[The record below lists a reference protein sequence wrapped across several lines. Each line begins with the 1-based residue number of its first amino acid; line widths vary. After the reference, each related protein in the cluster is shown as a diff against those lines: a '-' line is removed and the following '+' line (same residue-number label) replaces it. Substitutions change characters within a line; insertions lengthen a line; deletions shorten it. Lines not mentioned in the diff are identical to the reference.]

1 MKPKKTNYLNL
12 HALLEAEKHGYFDEE
27 LHALLEAEKHGYFD
41 EELELQRS
49 QVSPSG
55 LKTEDYVKEFAKLKA
70 EWDLQREKN
79 LSISVSDVVRKHFH
93 GD

>member
-12 HALLEAEKHGYFDEE
+12 HALLEAER
-27 LHALLEAEKHGYFD
+27 HGYFD

-70 EWDLQREKN
+70 EWDLQREKDF
-79 LSISVSDVVRKHFH
+79 SISLSDVVRKYFH
-93 GD
+93 GDDELPPE